1 MEKIWFAKSL
11 SCKRICRITTAGKEM
26 ADDAKFCAS
35 CGAPV
40 SGAQAPRAE
49 EPDTGE
55 PLLVLR
61 PRFIGWVTAL
71 SVLPIQLF
79 MTVWGAGFFGGFGMF
94 AVEGLGLP
102 LPPWFTFVFFGC
114 LFFFGIPLLVY
125 TAKKRTYAQTE
136 YRFFRNRLEY
146 AEGFWTAENKTIKYA
161 KVTETAMRRGII
173 QRKYGLGTIFLA
185 TPATGFQR
193 GRATSGIRI
202 RDVEEPEK
210 VYEAVE
216 KLIGK

>member
-1 MEKIWFAKSL
+1 MFCSK
-11 SCKRICRITTAGKEM
+11 CGKEM
-26 ADDAKFCAS
+26 AEDARFCAS
-35 CGAPV
+35 CGASV
-40 SGAQAPRAE
+40 SGTQASQAE

-79 MTVWGAGFFGGFGMF
+79 MTVWGAGFFGGFGLS
-94 AVEGLGLP
+94 AVKGLGLP

-114 LFFFGIPLLVY
+114 LFFFGIPFFVY

-136 YRFFRNRLEY
+136 SRFFRNRLEY
-146 AEGFWTAENKTIKYA
+146 AEGFWTAENKTIKYD
-161 KVTETAMRRGII
+161 KITETAMRRGII

-185 TPATGFQR
+185 TPATGFQQ
-193 GRATSGIRI
+193 GRAMSGIRI

-216 KLIGK
+216 KLTGK

>member
-1 MEKIWFAKSL
+1 
-11 SCKRICRITTAGKEM
+11 M
-26 ADDAKFCAS
+26 ADDASFCSS
-35 CGAPV
+35 CGAAL
-40 SGAQAPRAE
+40 SGAQSTQAH

-55 PLLVLR
+55 PLLVLQ

-79 MTVWGAGFFGGFGMF
+79 MTVWGAGFLGGFGMF
-94 AVEGLGLP
+94 AVDALGLP

-125 TAKKRTYAQTE
+125 TAKKKTYAETE
-136 YRFFRNRLEY
+136 YRFFKDRLEY
-146 AEGFWTAENKTIKYA
+146 AEGFWTAENKTINYD
-161 KVTETAMRRGII
+161 KVTETAMRRGVI

-185 TPATGFQR
+185 TPATGFQQ
-193 GRATSGIRI
+193 GQTASGIQI
-202 RDVEEPEK
+202 RDVEEPEE
-210 VYEAVE
+210 VYAAIQ

>member
-1 MEKIWFAKSL
+1 MFCSN
-11 SCKRICRITTAGKEM
+11 CGKEL
-26 ADDAKFCAS
+26 ADGARFCAN

-40 SGAQAPRAE
+40 AGNQNVASQQ
-49 EPDTGE
+49 EPDIGA

-71 SVLPIQLF
+71 SVLPMQLF
-79 MTVWGAGFFGGFGMF
+79 MTVWGAGFLGGCGLL
-94 AVEGLGLP
+94 AVKGLGLP
-102 LPPWFTFVFFGC
+102 LPPWSTFVFFGC

-125 TAKKRTYAQTE
+125 TTKKRTYAQTE

-146 AEGFWTAENKTIKYA
+146 AEGFWTAENKTIKYD
-161 KVTETAMRRGII
+161 KVMETAMRRGII

-185 TPATGFQR
+185 TPATGFQQ
-193 GRATSGIRI
+193 GRARSGIQI

-210 VYEAVE
+210 VYETVE

>member
-1 MEKIWFAKSL
+1 MFCSK
-11 SCKRICRITTAGKEM
+11 CGKEM
-26 ADDAKFCAS
+26 ADDAKFCAN
-35 CGAPV
+35 CGV
-40 SGAQAPRAE
+40 SVSSAKVEAAQ

-55 PLLVLR
+55 PLLILR

-71 SVLPIQLF
+71 SVLPIQIF
-79 MTVWGAGFFGGFGMF
+79 MTVWGASFCGGFGLL
-94 AVEGLGLP
+94 AVKALGLP

-114 LFFFGIPLLVY
+114 LFFFGIPFVVY

-146 AEGFWTAENKTIKYA
+146 AEGFWTAENKTIKYD

-185 TPATGFQR
+185 TPATGFQQ
-193 GRATSGIRI
+193 GRAMSGIRI
-202 RDVEEPEK
+202 RDIEEPEK

-216 KLIGK
+216 KLIEK

>member
-1 MEKIWFAKSL
+1 
-11 SCKRICRITTAGKEM
+11 
-26 ADDAKFCAS
+26 
-35 CGAPV
+35 
-40 SGAQAPRAE
+40 
-49 EPDTGE
+49 
-55 PLLVLR
+55 
-61 PRFIGWVTAL
+61 
-71 SVLPIQLF
+71 

-94 AVEGLGLP
+94 AVKGLGLP

-146 AEGFWTAENKTIKYA
+146 AEGFWTAENKTIKYD
-161 KVTETAMRRGII
+161 KITETAMRRGII

-185 TPATGFQR
+185 TPATGFQQ
-193 GRATSGIRI
+193 GRAMSGIRI

-216 KLIGK
+216 KLIEN

>member
-1 MEKIWFAKSL
+1 MFCSACGTK
-11 SCKRICRITTAGKEM
+11 M
-26 ADDAKFCAS
+26 ADDASFCSS
-35 CGAPV
+35 CGAAL
-40 SGAQAPRAE
+40 SGAQSTQAH

-55 PLLVLR
+55 PLLVLQ

-79 MTVWGAGFFGGFGMF
+79 MTVWGAGFLGGFGMF
-94 AVEGLGLP
+94 AVDALGLP

-125 TAKKRTYAQTE
+125 TAKKKTYAETE
-136 YRFFRNRLEY
+136 YRFFKDRLEY
-146 AEGFWTAENKTIKYA
+146 AEGFWTAENKTINYD
-161 KVTETAMRRGII
+161 KVTETAMRRGVI

-185 TPATGFQR
+185 TPATGFQQ
-193 GRATSGIRI
+193 GQTASGIQI
-202 RDVEEPEK
+202 RDVEEPEE
-210 VYEAVE
+210 VYAAIQ